1 MVPETGGAENRLGC
15 PDERLPPAEGMGEG
29 STVSAAQRYKRQ
41 ATVYREK
48 SIDDWKTAV
57 AAATD
62 PDDPRRGLLYTF
74 YQALY
79 RDEHLQT
86 TIDNR
91 VLPIQQSEVQT
102 GGQKRK

>member
-1 MVPETGGAENRLGC
+1 MN
-15 PDERLPPAEGMGEG
+15 ERIRKASEWFQRQVVRKIDWGVLMNAYHQRRESGEG

-91 VLPIQQSEVQT
+91 VLPPSS
-102 GGQKRK
+102 